1 MGRGYDYTLWTISLS
16 VILSV
21 LCKWDGV
28 MIKLSGLSPC
38 LFKQTEQNKKEG
50 YSRRRTKQQQ
60 KQQHKTKGT
69 HV

>member
-1 MGRGYDYTLWTISLS
+1 
-16 VILSV
+16 
-21 LCKWDGV
+21 

-60 KQQHKTKGT
+60 QQQQHKTKGT

>member
-1 MGRGYDYTLWTISLS
+1 
-16 VILSV
+16 
-21 LCKWDGV
+21 